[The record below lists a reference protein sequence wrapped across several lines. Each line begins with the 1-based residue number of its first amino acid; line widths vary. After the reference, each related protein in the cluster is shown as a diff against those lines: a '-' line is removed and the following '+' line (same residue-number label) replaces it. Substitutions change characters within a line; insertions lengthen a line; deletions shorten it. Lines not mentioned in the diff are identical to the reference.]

1 MQVCISLL
9 WFMALASGAAYAQA
23 PQVQRL
29 DLTDYGIY
37 SIDREISG
45 RDERGITLGSASNV
59 QHTATQRTVRAQVGV
74 TFGFRYR
81 VIGKPNG
88 ETVTLKKI
96 ITFPS
101 PGLQT
106 PASSNPVTKA
116 EFEVEA
122 QIGEMNSELYTLE
135 DNFELVPGTWLLEMW
150 LGNRKLLAQSFRLDK
165 QAEKAEREK
174 PEREKS
180 NREKPSR
187 EKPDSGKPA
196 REKSDSGEGM

>member
-1 MQVCISLL
+1 MPLVLQASRCRLIGVSAGLPALHRAEMRPDTPGDNWGRCMQVCISLL
-9 WFMALASGAAYAQA
+9 WFMALTSGAAYAQA

-59 QHTATQRTVRAQVGV
+59 LHTATQRTVRAQVGV

-135 DNFELVPGTWLLEMW
+135 DNFELVPG
-150 LGNRKLLAQSFRLDK
+150 
-165 QAEKAEREK
+165 
-174 PEREKS
+174 
-180 NREKPSR
+180 
-187 EKPDSGKPA
+187 
-196 REKSDSGEGM
+196 